1 MTVKYAKLVT
11 KRSKLTLFHSGK
23 QYASATTMN
32 LSLAK
37 FDLDSILRANQ
48 VISSAV
54 DMDSLLLNIM
64 KIVSLA
70 AALAFTFRR

>member
-11 KRSKLTLFHSGK
+11 KRSKVTLFHSSK
-23 QYASATTMN
+23 QYSGATTMN

-70 AALAFTFRR
+70 ALAFTFPR